1 MKFLTVKNAPALTYI
16 LPQKQKFSNK
26 ISRQQILTLDKSV
39 QLDVAQMLG
48 IFPIEISVTLLKK
61 IQKNLLFINPGQSHE
76 LDEIQKRQLIFNLRE
91 MSNPLNFGNCV
102 VAFLEHRRS
111 IWIVS
116 SGGFYEKI
124 LGVSRSRRLRL
135 TTEAALEEI
144 EGGRGRVWG
153 CTAQCLADEIFFVN
167 DGDQGSLTSCVK
179 QECA

>member
-1 MKFLTVKNAPALTYI
+1 
-16 LPQKQKFSNK
+16 
-26 ISRQQILTLDKSV
+26 
-39 QLDVAQMLG
+39 MLG

-144 EGGRGRVWG
+144 EGGRGRGWG
-153 CTAQCLADEIFFVN
+153 CALCAWQMRSFLSMMATKAAWLVVSSKSARNIFWASWGGGFPYDVMLAAWESSFLLL
-167 DGDQGSLTSCVK
+167 SSTTK
-179 QECA
+179 